1 MVTLKDAQEVTDVIV
16 RTLRPS
22 SVILFGS
29 VAKECKGNDLDF
41 MIVKDKVRKDESL
54 ILYRKL
60 KRFYKRFSIDPF
72 ILSGEVLEKYYRK
85 GSPFLRAIFKEGRLV
100 YMKNI
105 VEEWFRNAEEELSM
119 AEYLFK
125 GDFYKGSCYH
135 SQQAIEKAIKAAL
148 IKKGWE
154 REKTHSIERLPA
166 IAKDFRLKIEMTDE
180 EILFID
186 SIYREY
192 PAEAGLLAYGEPLK
206 EDAKRA
212 IMLAKRILKKLKMVK

>member
-1 MVTLKDAQEVTDVIV
+1 
-16 RTLRPS
+16 
-22 SVILFGS
+22 
-29 VAKECKGNDLDF
+29 
-41 MIVKDKVRKDESL
+41 
-54 ILYRKL
+54 
-60 KRFYKRFSIDPF
+60 
-72 ILSGEVLEKYYRK
+72 
-85 GSPFLRAIFKEGRLV
+85 
-100 YMKNI
+100 
-105 VEEWFRNAEEELSM
+105 M

-154 REKTHSIERLPA
+154 HEKTHSIERLVA

-212 IMLAKRILKKLKMVK
+212 IMLAKRVLKKLKMVK

>member
-29 VAKECKGNDLDF
+29 VAKEGKGNDLDF

-100 YMKNI
+100 YMKNYSRR
-105 VEEWFRNAEEELSM
+105 VVQKCR
-119 AEYLFK
+119 
-125 GDFYKGSCYH
+125 G
-135 SQQAIEKAIKAAL
+135 
-148 IKKGWE
+148 
-154 REKTHSIERLPA
+154 R
-166 IAKDFRLKIEMTDE
+166 AKHGRVSF
-180 EILFID
+180 
-186 SIYREY
+186 
-192 PAEAGLLAYGEPLK
+192 
-206 EDAKRA
+206 
-212 IMLAKRILKKLKMVK
+212 